1 MTSHVPAT
9 LTARVVI
16 GMTLGA
22 ALGLLLNLG
31 GWATPGGWVD
41 YYLLDGLFQVIG
53 TLFVN
58 ALKMLVVPLVLLSL
72 IGGVCGIGDLN
83 ALGRVGLK
91 TFFWFLL
98 TTALAIATALALAS
112 VSGIGHGMNLPPAA
126 SYVGKEAPPL
136 VSVITHLIPSNPLA
150 AMVNGEM
157 LQVIVFALL
166 LGIGLLQVGARA
178 RPLITAAAV
187 ANEVMLRLVLL
198 VMATAPY
205 AVFALLAKSM
215 AELGL
220 PLLIQLAGY
229 VLILVTALALHFYVT
244 LMLLLKLFG
253 RVAIRPFL
261 RKIRTTQLFAFST
274 SSSNATLPVTL
285 QTTTER
291 MGVHPS
297 VAAFTVPLG
306 ATINMDGTA
315 IMQGVATVFI
325 AQLYGVELGLTG
337 YLTVLAMAVLASIG
351 TAGVPGVGLVMLTL
365 VFVQVGLP
373 VEGIGLI
380 LGVDRLLDML
390 RTAVNVSGDVVVS
403 VIVARSEGKLDMAVY
418 PAATPD
424 SDHAGT

>member
-1 MTSHVPAT
+1 MTSHPPAT
-9 LTARVVI
+9 LTTRVVI
-16 GMTLGA
+16 GMALGA
-22 ALGLLLNLG
+22 SLGLLLNLSG
-31 GWATPGGWVD
+31 LATPGGWVD
-41 YYLLDGLFQVIG
+41 SYLLDGLFQVIG

-72 IGGVCGIGDLN
+72 VCGVCGIGDLN
-83 ALGRVGLK
+83 ALGRVGFK
-91 TFFWFLL
+91 TMVWFIL
-98 TTALAIATALALAS
+98 TTALAITTALLLAS
-112 VSGIGHGMNLPPAA
+112 LTGIGQGMNLPHVTTF
-126 SYVGKEAPPL
+126 VGKEAPPL
-136 VSVITHLIPSNPLA
+136 VSVITNLVPSTPLA

-166 LGIGLLQVGARA
+166 LGVGLVQVGVKAK
-178 RPLITAAAV
+178 PLIAAAEV
-187 ANEVMLRLVLL
+187 ANEVMLKLVLL

-205 AVFALLAKSM
+205 AVFALLAKSI

-220 PLLIQLAGY
+220 ELLLQLAGY
-229 VLILVTALALHFYVT
+229 ALVLIAALALHFYGT
-244 LMLLLKLFG
+244 LMLLLKLFSG
-253 RVAIRPFL
+253 LEVRVFL
-261 RKIRTTQLFAFST
+261 RKLRTTQLFAFST

-285 QTTTER
+285 QTATDR

-315 IMQGVATVFI
+315 IMQGVATVFV

-337 YLTVLAMAVLASIG
+337 YLTVLVMAVLASIG
-351 TAGVPGVGLVMLTL
+351 TAGVPGVGLVMLSM
-365 VFVQVGLP
+365 VFAQVGLP

-403 VIVARSEGKLDMAVY
+403 VIVAQSEGKLDTAIY
-418 PAATPD
+418 ADPAAGNPE
-424 SDHAGT
+424 AV